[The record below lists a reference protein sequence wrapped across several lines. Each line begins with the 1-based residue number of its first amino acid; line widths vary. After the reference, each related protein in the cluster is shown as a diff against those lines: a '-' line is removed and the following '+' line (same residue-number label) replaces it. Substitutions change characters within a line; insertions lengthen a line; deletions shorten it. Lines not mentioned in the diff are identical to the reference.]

1 MKLLTTVWT
10 MGILLLGLSS
20 SPLTAQDA
28 DANVTISKVIE
39 ASADDVWGVL
49 RKMDDIH
56 EYSSLIARVEW
67 TGAHGIGG
75 QRVCYSPDEQGY
87 YKESIVQFNDQGRT
101 YSYALVEGVPFEGM
115 VNSFKVVDLGFK
127 KAMIVWTS
135 NYDAFIE
142 NPQMTEEQFL
152 AFIQNAIHEMID
164 NVSNTA
170 QGA

>member
-1 MKLLTTVWT
+1 